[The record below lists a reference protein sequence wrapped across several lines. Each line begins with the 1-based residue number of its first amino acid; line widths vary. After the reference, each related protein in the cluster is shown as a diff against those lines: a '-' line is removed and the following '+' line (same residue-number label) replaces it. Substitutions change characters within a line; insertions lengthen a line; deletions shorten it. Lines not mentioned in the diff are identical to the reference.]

1 MRLRLALAVFGSLL
15 LHAITLGLLPWL
27 YRGKLADAP
36 SPHQATSRLQVR
48 VLPQDLLPVASLA
61 EPKPNFKAQPQAMPK
76 QNQTNPS
83 LATAPPKSTMAATQ
97 LLLPSDPIG
106 EQSVSGATTLR
117 ANPSTSEATESRG
130 AGAPLNLTIPATKLP
145 PRTAL
150 QTLIEKQ
157 SMRPD
162 PMAKT
167 FERVMQQTPPVATEV
182 TTTRDSAGNPATK
195 VRTPWSTYCVGS
207 NMAQGATLYELKSYS
222 GNCP

>member
-27 YRGKLADAP
+27 YRGKLVDAP

-76 QNQTNPS
+76 QNPANLS
-83 LATAPPKSTMAATQ
+83 LANVPPKSVMAATGF
-97 LLLPSDPIG
+97 LLPREQIG
-106 EQSVSGATTLR
+106 EQNSSGAATSQ
-117 ANPSTSEATESRG
+117 ANLNPIGAVESREIG
-130 AGAPLNLTIPATKLP
+130 ATLNLTIPATGLP

-150 QTLIEKQ
+150 QALIEKQ
-157 SMRPD
+157 AMRPD
-162 PMAKT
+162 PIAKT
-167 FERVMQQTPPVATEV
+167 FERVLQQTPPVATEV